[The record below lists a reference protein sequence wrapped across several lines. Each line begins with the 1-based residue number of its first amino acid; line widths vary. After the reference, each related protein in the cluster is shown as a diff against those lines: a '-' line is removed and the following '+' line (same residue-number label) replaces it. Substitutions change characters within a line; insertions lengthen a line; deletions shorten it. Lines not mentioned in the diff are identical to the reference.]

1 MEAAEMAAPS
11 AAIDR
16 QDIKGKVRVRLLNL
30 PMELAVLSPPERR
43 LRVREEVLAV
53 LRESRAILPAGDV
66 ASVVNEISDEV
77 VGLGPIERLLKDPEI
92 SEVMVNGADDVYVER
107 KGRVERVEGLW
118 FEGIG
123 DKGSET

>member
-1 MEAAEMAAPS
+1 MCVRSRASSCRQRKPSMEAAEMAAPS
-11 AAIDR
+11 AEIDR
-16 QDIKGKVRVRLLNL
+16 QDIKSKVRVRLLNL
-30 PMELAVLSPPERR
+30 PVELAVLSPPERR

-92 SEVMVNGADDVYVER
+92 SEVMVNGADDVYV
-107 KGRVERVEGLW
+107 
-118 FEGIG
+118 
-123 DKGSET
+123 